1 MSGSSRGPSG
11 SPGGASGS
19 SGGASGP
26 LASASGSAGGPVLL
40 RGTDR
45 AAFAVAFADRL
56 RTAGVPAGLTH
67 VADLVHALDVSP
79 PVSVRTLYWTAR
91 VAMVRRQA
99 DVAAFDRVFDAVFAE
114 APGLPLPHT
123 SGPSVGRDDNDVHVP
138 MPAGTDQVTSGAGL
152 PWATLPASV
161 EASDEPAGDGPHLPE
176 LRPSALAALATRPF
190 EELDAAQTAAL
201 GEALRKSLTGWPVRR
216 TRRHAINPSGR
227 RIALRPTIARAR
239 RTGWEP
245 LTIVRERPVRRLR
258 RVVLLCDVSES
269 MRAQATAYLHLMRA
283 FTLVADA
290 EVFAFAT
297 TLTRLTPALRQTS
310 PAAAIA
316 RATETVT
323 DRFTGTRIATNI
335 EALLASHHGN
345 ALRGG
350 VVMVASDG
358 WDSDPPDRL
367 AAAMARLHRR
377 AYRIIWLNPRA
388 SSPGFTPRV
397 AAMAAALPYC
407 DRLMPAATFADLQAC
422 ATLWTARPAQG
433 SARRPFP

>member
-1 MSGSSRGPSG
+1 LPAAGPT
-11 SPGGASGS
+11 
-19 SGGASGP
+19 SGGP
-26 LASASGSAGGPVLL
+26 PVLL

-79 PVSVRTLYWTAR
+79 PVSVTKLYWTAR
-91 VAMVRRQA
+91 IALVRRQA
-99 DVAAFDRVFDAVFAE
+99 DVAAFNRVFDAVFAD
-114 APGLPLPHT
+114 APPLPVPHS
-123 SGPSVGRDDNDVHVP
+123 SGQPAQRDNDVNVP
-138 MPAGTDQVTSGAGL
+138 MPTSTDQVTGGSGL
-152 PWATLPASV
+152 PWATLPTVV
-161 EASDEPAGDGPHLPE
+161 EASDDPAGTGPAVPE

-190 EELDAAQTAAL
+190 EDLDATQTAAL
-201 GEALRKSLTGWPVRR
+201 GEALRKSLTTWPIRR
-216 TRRHAINPSGR
+216 TRRHATDPSGR

-245 LTIVRERPVRRLR
+245 VTIVRERPIRRPR

-310 PAAAIA
+310 PSEAIA

-323 DRFTGTRIATNI
+323 DRFGGTRIATNI
-335 EALLASHHGN
+335 DSLLASHHGN
-345 ALRGG
+345 AIRGG
-350 VVMVASDG
+350 LVIVASDG

-367 AAAMARLHRR
+367 ALAMARLRRR
-377 AYRIIWLNPRA
+377 AYRIFWLNPRA
-388 SSPGFTPRV
+388 GQPGFAPRV
-397 AAMAAALPYC
+397 ASMAAALPFC

-422 ATLWTARPAQG
+422 AQLWATT
-433 SARRPFP
+433 SARGARRHSPAV